1 MSETT
6 PAKESNFSLR
16 RSIQRVVDFMEPAI
30 VGLIH
35 LCGWSAI
42 IFVMAIFFFVFK
54 ESLPAMTGIE
64 EIGGGVDAEVEK
76 LDLVEFAT
84 SPKWIPESAKK
95 PTFGILALMLGTL
108 SVTILSMVIA
118 VPLGL
123 GAAVYVS
130 EFAKGKSRE
139 ILKVL
144 IELLAAIPSVVWGF
158 IGLVVMNPMIVD
170 VTGEPVGLNILNAGI
185 VLALM
190 SVPIIVSVS
199 EDALR
204 AVPDSFREA
213 GIALGANRWE
223 MVYKVLFPAAKNG
236 LLAAVLLGIGRG
248 IGETMAVLM
257 CTGHSVNMP
266 TSLFDP
272 VRTLTATIAAELG
285 EAVRGDM
292 HYHTLFL
299 IGVVLFVF
307 AFVINLTADLIVKGI
322 KVQGNE

>member
-1 MSETT
+1 MSESSPTT
-6 PAKESNFSLR
+6 SQGFSLR
-16 RSIQRVVDFMEPAI
+16 RGIEKVIDFTEPAV

-54 ESLPAMTGIE
+54 ESLPAITGLE
-64 EIGGGVDAEVEK
+64 EGAIQGEVEQ
-76 LDLVEFAT
+76 LDLVEFTT

-95 PTFGILALMLGTL
+95 PTFGILALMVGTL

-130 EFAKGKSRE
+130 EFARGKPRE

-158 IGLVVMNPMIVD
+158 IGLVVLNPMLVD
-170 VTGEPVGLNILNAGI
+170 MTGEPVGLNILNAGI

-223 MVYKVLFPAAKNG
+223 MVYKVLF
-236 LLAAVLLGIGRG
+236 L
-248 IGETMAVLM
+248 
-257 CTGHSVNMP
+257 
-266 TSLFDP
+266 SL
-272 VRTLTATIAAELG
+272 I
-285 EAVRGDM
+285 
-292 HYHTLFL
+292 H
-299 IGVVLFVF
+299 I
-307 AFVINLTADLIVKGI
+307 
-322 KVQGNE
+322 

>member
-1 MSETT
+1 MSEASATT
-6 PAKESNFSLR
+6 EGGFSLR
-16 RSIQRVVDFMEPAI
+16 RYVQKVVDFAEPVI

-54 ESLPAMTGIE
+54 ESLPAITGLE
-64 EIGGGVDAEVEK
+64 EEVVHTEVET
-76 LDLVEFAT
+76 LDLVEFTT

-95 PTFGILALMLGTL
+95 PTFGILALMAGTL
-108 SVTILSMVIA
+108 SVTILSMLIA

-139 ILKVL
+139 ILKIL

-266 TSLFDP
+266 TSIFDP

-307 AFVINLTADLIVKGI
+307 AFIINLTADLVVKGI
-322 KVQGNE
+322 KVQGSE